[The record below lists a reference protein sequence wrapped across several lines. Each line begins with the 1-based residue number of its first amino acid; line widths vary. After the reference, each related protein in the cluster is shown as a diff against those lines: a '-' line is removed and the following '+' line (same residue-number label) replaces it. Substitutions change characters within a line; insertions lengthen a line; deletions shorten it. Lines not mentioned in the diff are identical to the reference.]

1 MLPDLGYKI
10 AARFHFPALGK
21 RALVQPAFTQGIF
34 LRLGV
39 NPTSIF
45 AILCHHLPR
54 PMKNLPTAFQRSALW
69 TAITALSIT
78 LVGALAIGFIYLGT
92 QVIGFLQPI
101 LMPFAVAGV
110 LAYLLEPGVAW
121 LERKGLKRQRAVL
134 IIFAVFSMGLF
145 GLGWWILPKLGE
157 QTSNLAKKI
166 PGYTVKARVA
176 VLDFATRMEREYGIP
191 LPAPLADLVDAS
203 KTNSTTPA
211 TQAPSPTSEAVPT
224 PPALPAAPASG
235 GITPESN
242 IAPEGE
248 LETKDNE
255 ATSELDF
262 DLKALLTGDWVKTT
276 LPTVL
281 SNAWKFIRSTFGGFL
296 GIFGFLLSL
305 IIVPLYLYYFLIESA
320 KIKTQWSDYLP
331 LRASAFKDEVV
342 SCLNE
347 INRYLIA
354 FFRGQL
360 FVSVINGIAT
370 GAGLMI
376 IGLDFGLLIGL
387 ALCVAGIIP
396 YLGIALCWIP
406 AVIIGAVQGGSALIP
421 GDPWWALPLA
431 VSIIF
436 IVVQQIDGFFITP
449 RIVGEAVGLHPM
461 TVIASVLVWTLLLGG
476 LLGAILAVPMTA
488 SVKVL
493 FQRYI
498 WRARIAPRTV
508 GGARQGGVATEV
520 L

>member
-1 MLPDLGYKI
+1 
-10 AARFHFPALGK
+10 
-21 RALVQPAFTQGIF
+21 
-34 LRLGV
+34 
-39 NPTSIF
+39 
-45 AILCHHLPR
+45 
-54 PMKNLPTAFQRSALW
+54 MKNLPTAFQRNTLW
-69 TAITALSIT
+69 TAITAFSIT
-78 LVGALAIGFIYLGT
+78 LIGALAIGFIYLGT

-110 LAYLLEPGVAW
+110 LAYLLDPGVAW
-121 LERKGLKRQRAVL
+121 LEQKRGLTRQRAVL
-134 IIFAVFSMGLF
+134 IIFAAFSLVLF
-145 GLGWWILPKLGE
+145 GLGWWIVPKIVE
-157 QTSNLAKKI
+157 QTSNLASKV
-166 PGYTVKARVA
+166 PGYTVKARTA
-176 VLDFATRMEREYGIP
+176 ALDFATKLEREYGIP
-191 LPAPLADLVDAS
+191 LPEPLAELVHEIGKKDPVPKPAAANGE
-203 KTNSTTPA
+203 TEPTPA
-211 TQAPSPTSEAVPT
+211 DSPAPSE
-224 PPALPAAPASG
+224 LPAGGLVAEPAPAQTTEAPASA
-235 GITPESN
+235 ESPRT
-242 IAPEGE
+242 AASTE
-248 LETKDNE
+248 ETTE
-255 ATSELDF
+255 AARSSEPASATADADETDDF
-262 DLKALLTGDWVKTT
+262 AVDMRALLTGDWVRTT
-276 LPTVL
+276 LPTL
-281 SNAWKFIRSTFGGFL
+281 IGNIWKFIKSTFGGFL

-342 SCLNE
+342 ACLNE

-370 GAGLMI
+370 GLGLMI

-406 AVIIGAVQGGSALIP
+406 AVIIGAVQGGSVLIP
-421 GDPWWALPLA
+421 ADPWWAMPVA
-431 VSIIF
+431 VSAIF

-461 TVIASVLVWTLLLGG
+461 TVIASVLLWTLLLGG
-476 LLGAILAVPMTA
+476 LLGAILAVPLTA
-488 SVKVL
+488 SLKVL

-508 GGARQGGVATEV
+508 GGARQSIPPPAAEGA
-520 L
+520 

>member
-1 MLPDLGYKI
+1 
-10 AARFHFPALGK
+10 
-21 RALVQPAFTQGIF
+21 
-34 LRLGV
+34 
-39 NPTSIF
+39 
-45 AILCHHLPR
+45 
-54 PMKNLPTAFQRSALW
+54 MKNLPTAFQRSSLW

-78 LVGALAIGFIYLGT
+78 IIGALSIGFIYLGT

-101 LMPFAVAGV
+101 LTPFAVAGV
-110 LAYLLEPGVAW
+110 LAYLLEPGVSW
-121 LERKGLKRQRAVL
+121 LERRGMKRQPSVL
-134 IIFAVFSMGLF
+134 IIFAIFSLGLG
-145 GLGWWILPKLGE
+145 GLGWWIVPKLGD
-157 QTSNLAKKI
+157 QTANLAKKV
-166 PGYTVKARVA
+166 PGYTVKARTA
-176 VLDFATRMEREYGIP
+176 VLNFAARMERDYGVSILSFP
-191 LPAPLADLVDAS
+191 KEEKKP
-203 KTNSTTPA
+203 
-211 TQAPSPTSEAVPT
+211 QAPTVDTSGNPLSAPGSPTTVSAPNT
-224 PPALPAAPASG
+224 PEAAPAPTS
-235 GITPESN
+235 TAEEP
-242 IAPEGE
+242 APTAVVVTAEPDAE
-248 LETKDNE
+248 NN
-255 ATSELDF
+255 SEF
-262 DLKALLTGDWVKTT
+262 DLQQLLTGDWVTT
-276 LPTVL
+276 ALPTVL
-281 SNAWKFIRSTFGGFL
+281 RNVWSFVKSTFGGFL
-296 GIFGFLLSL
+296 GVFGFMLSF

-320 KIKTQWSDYLP
+320 KIKAQWSDYLP

-387 ALCVAGIIP
+387 GLCVAGIIP

-431 VSIIF
+431 VTAVF
-436 IVVQQIDGFFITP
+436 VVVQQIDGLFITP

-498 WRARIAPRTV
+498 WRARIAPQTI
-508 GGARQGGVATEV
+508 GGARGAQ
-520 L
+520 

>member
-1 MLPDLGYKI
+1 
-10 AARFHFPALGK
+10 
-21 RALVQPAFTQGIF
+21 
-34 LRLGV
+34 
-39 NPTSIF
+39 
-45 AILCHHLPR
+45 
-54 PMKNLPTAFQRSALW
+54 MKNLPTAFQRNALW
-69 TAITALSIT
+69 TASTAL
-78 LVGALAIGFIYLGT
+78 ALTVIGGLSIGFIYLGT
-92 QVIGFLQPI
+92 QVISFLQPI

-121 LERKGLKRQRAVL
+121 LERRGLKRQPAVL
-134 IIFAVFSMGLF
+134 LVFALFSLLLF
-145 GLGWWILPKLGE
+145 GLAWWIVPKLGE
-157 QTSNLAKKI
+157 QTANLAKKV
-166 PGYTVKARVA
+166 PGYTLKVRGA
-176 VLDFATRMEREYGIP
+176 VLDFAGDVERDYGISLLPHAPPP
-191 LPAPLADLVDAS
+191 LPAPAP
-203 KTNSTTPA
+203 STPEAPKVAPITPA
-211 TQAPSPTSEAVPT
+211 TPLLQPAPEVLSPTI
-224 PPALPAAPASG
+224 PAPVEPAALSA
-235 GITPESN
+235 
-242 IAPEGE
+242 
-248 LETKDNE
+248 
-255 ATSELDF
+255 DF
-262 DLKALLTGDWVKTT
+262 DLQALLSGDWVKTT
-276 LPTVL
+276 LPGL
-281 SNAWKFIRSTFGGFL
+281 AANGWKLLKSTFGGFL
-296 GIFGFLLSL
+296 GMFGFLLSL

-320 KIKTQWSDYLP
+320 KIKAQWSDYLP

-342 SCLNE
+342 TCLNE

-360 FVSVINGIAT
+360 FVSGINGLAT
-370 GAGLMI
+370 GVGLMI

-431 VSIIF
+431 VTVVF
-436 IVVQQIDGFFITP
+436 ALVQQIDGLFITP

-461 TVIASVLVWTLLLGG
+461 TVIASVLIWSLLLGG

-508 GGARQGGVATEV
+508 GGAREHVEARPGS
-520 L
+520 